1 MRLLKRD
8 ADGEIALQ
16 GRLVNGL
23 LRAGLNSV
31 GLDGYAPLQA
41 LHIVSMR

>member
-1 MRLLKRD
+1 MKLSKRD

-23 LRAGLNSV
+23 LRVALNSV
-31 GLDGYAPLQA
+31 GVDGDAPLQA
-41 LHIVSMR
+41 

>member
-1 MRLLKRD
+1 MSKRD

-16 GRLVNGL
+16 SGFVNGL
-23 LRAGLNSV
+23 SRAGLNQV

-41 LHIVSMR
+41 